1 LLLHRKTCGIDA
13 DLNVAV
19 SFVFFLIAASLS
31 LLSCLVVNLL
41 LTQIIAAS
49 LPSHQRGIVANLLL
63 RTPTRLVLLIHDG
76 GILATPK
83 LLWDRIAWKAVQ
95 DHTLS
100 CGIIAILSTQRDCQ
114 LIAVHSCASCLVGL
128 QWHPSC
134 HSHAPVG
141 SHCLDSKVRL
151 CHCRL
156 VHLCGNVADSLFAFT
171 GACDVVVVICC
182 CHGVHAIHLRSQAL
196 ATPPLSSCNTKQ

>member
-83 LLWDRIAWKAVQ
+83 LLWDCVAWKAV
-95 DHTLS
+95 
-100 CGIIAILSTQRDCQ
+100 
-114 LIAVHSCASCLVGL
+114 
-128 QWHPSC
+128 
-134 HSHAPVG
+134 
-141 SHCLDSKVRL
+141 
-151 CHCRL
+151 
-156 VHLCGNVADSLFAFT
+156 
-171 GACDVVVVICC
+171 
-182 CHGVHAIHLRSQAL
+182 
-196 ATPPLSSCNTKQ
+196 